1 MTRPLVRL
9 LPLLL
14 AVVIVG
20 GSGCSVLNF
29 TTDMDVVATPALD
42 SVRVYQ
48 DAGLTSD
55 GVNWGERGVDS
66 VQLVLANAEPYHLVR
81 FERDGHLPDVVPVLP
96 SRRNPLKW
104 LDAGLTLAGIV
115 GIAAGIPGD
124 QTGLIVGG
132 FFTAFYNGIGLLFPP
147 KLVYDQ
153 RLDGPDLIALPVH
166 AKGQPQVDMHT
177 VDLAIDSGRYEW
189 TYYEDFNAYLH
200 GENQYASGD
209 EDEVKLT
216 DSNLDSEPRT
226 LLIDQGFLPES
237 RALFDD
243 NTNRSELSC
252 TIEHVMEHRAGG
264 MLRYD
269 VGTAWAIHNPYA
281 MATDTVRMTTSSAWS
296 GFVIGEGLRRD
307 LLSDGVTRGLV
318 RVLQGDTDLQWEA
331 EAARDVEAEWKA
343 DWDTLS
349 LQPKFGGE
357 RRISET
363 LDAVV
368 TITSEDGHGS
378 GCILDA
384 NGWIVTNHHVVD
396 DTTANHEVHFS
407 DGRSLPAEVV
417 RWDPVVDVAL
427 LKVDSTGLN
436 TLALR
441 PAEQPIDIGDPV
453 YAVGTPYDQGLD
465 ATVTRGIISSRR
477 GKGMKQ
483 RLQTDVP
490 ISPGNSGGAL
500 LDENGRWVGVVN
512 AKLVAFDVD
521 GIGFAIPVD
530 ALPRALGLELE

>member
-1 MTRPLVRL
+1 MTWTPARA
-9 LPLLL
+9 LPVLFIVLL
-14 AVVIVG
+14 AVG
-20 GSGCSVLNF
+20 GTGCSVLNF
-29 TTDMDVVATPALD
+29 TTDMVVVATPALD

-48 DAGLTSD
+48 DAGLSSD
-55 GVNWGERGVDS
+55 GVNWGERGMDS
-66 VQLVLANAEPYHLVR
+66 VQLALANAEPYHLVR

-132 FFTAFYNGIGLLFPP
+132 FFTAFYNGLGLLFPP
-147 KLVYDQ
+147 KKVYGK
-153 RLDGPDLIALPVH
+153 RLDGPDLIALPER
-166 AKGQPQVDMHT
+166 AEGQPMVDMHT

-189 TYYEDFNAYLH
+189 TYYEDFNAYLE
-200 GENQYASGD
+200 GRDNYLSGD
-209 EDEVKLT
+209 EDEVKLE
-216 DSNLDSEPRT
+216 DSNLDAEPRQ

-237 RALFDD
+237 RTLFDD
-243 NTNRSELSC
+243 MEQSELSC
-252 TIEHVMEHRAGG
+252 SIEHVMEHRAGG

-269 VGTAWAIHNPYA
+269 VSTAWAIHNPYA
-281 MATDTVRMTTSSAWS
+281 MDTDTVRMTTSSTWS

-307 LLSDGVTRGLV
+307 LLSDCVSRGLV
-318 RVLQGDTDLQWEA
+318 RVLKGETDLQWEA

-343 DWDTLS
+343 GWDTLS
-349 LQPKFGGE
+349 FAPTFGGE

-368 TITSEDGHGS
+368 TITSEEGHGS

-384 NGWIVTNHHVVD
+384 DGWIVTNHHVVD
-396 DTTANHEVHFS
+396 DTTARHEVHFS
-407 DGRSLPAEVV
+407 DGRSLPADIV

-427 LKVDSTGLN
+427 LKVDTTGLDA
-436 TLALR
+436 LALR
-441 PAEQPIDIGDPV
+441 PADQPIDIGDPV

-500 LDENGRWVGVVN
+500 LDEDGRWIGVVN
-512 AKLVAFDVD
+512 AKLVAFEVD
-521 GIGFAIPVD
+521 GIGFAIPLE
-530 ALPRALGLELE
+530 ALPRALGLELD

>member
-1 MTRPLVRL
+1 MTLFSART
-9 LPLLL
+9 LPFLFVLAL
-14 AVVIVG
+14 AV
-20 GSGCSVLNF
+20 GSTGCSVLNF

-55 GVNWGERGVDS
+55 GVNWGERGMDS
-66 VQLVLANAEPYHLVR
+66 VQLALANAEPYHLVR

-147 KLVYDQ
+147 KKVYGK
-153 RLDGPDLIALPVH
+153 RLDGPDLIALPEH
-166 AKGQPQVDMHT
+166 TKGQPMVDIHT

-189 TYYEDFNAYLH
+189 TYYEDFNAYLE
-200 GENQYASGD
+200 GRDNYLSGD
-209 EDEVKLT
+209 EDEVKLE
-216 DSNLDSEPRT
+216 DSNLDAEPRQ

-237 RALFDD
+237 QTLFDD
-243 NTNRSELSC
+243 LEQTELSC

-269 VGTAWAIHNPYA
+269 VGSAWAIHNPYA
-281 MATDTVRMTTSSAWS
+281 MDTDTVHMTTSSTWS

-307 LLSDGVTRGLV
+307 LLSDCISRGLV
-318 RVLQGDTDLQWEA
+318 RVLKGETELQWEA
-331 EAARDVEAEWKA
+331 EAARDVESEWKA
-343 DWDTLS
+343 GWDTLAF
-349 LQPKFGGE
+349 QPQFGGE

-368 TITSEDGHGS
+368 TITSENGHGS
-378 GCILDA
+378 GCILNAD
-384 NGWIVTNHHVVD
+384 GWIVTNHHVVD
-396 DTTANHEVHFS
+396 DTTARHQVHFS
-407 DGRSLPAEVV
+407 DGRSLLAELI

-427 LKVDSTGLN
+427 LKVDTTGLDA
-436 TLALR
+436 LALR
-441 PAEQPIDIGDPV
+441 PADMPIDIGDPV

-477 GKGMKQ
+477 GQGMKQ

-500 LDENGRWVGVVN
+500 LDEDGRWIGVVN
-512 AKLVAFDVD
+512 AKLVAFEVD
-521 GIGFAIPVD
+521 GIGFAIPVE
-530 ALPRALGLELE
+530 ALPRALGLELD

>member
-1 MTRPLVRL
+1 MTWTPTRASPVFFIA
-9 LPLLL
+9 LL
-14 AVVIVG
+14 AVG
-20 GSGCSVLNF
+20 ATGCSVLNF

-55 GVNWGERGVDS
+55 GVNWGERGMDS
-66 VQLVLANAEPYHLVR
+66 VQLALANAEPYHLVR
-81 FERDGHLPDVVPVLP
+81 FERDGYLPDVVPVLP

-124 QTGLIVGG
+124 ETGLIVGG
-132 FFTAFYNGIGLLFPP
+132 FFTAFYNGLGLLFPP
-147 KLVYDQ
+147 KKVYGK
-153 RLDGPDLIALPVH
+153 RLEGPDLIALPQH
-166 AKGQPQVDMHT
+166 AEGQPMVDMHT
-177 VDLAIDSGRYEW
+177 VDLAIDSSRYEW
-189 TYYEDFNAYLH
+189 TYYEDFNAYLE
-200 GENQYASGD
+200 GRDNYLSGD
-209 EDEVKLT
+209 EDEVKLE
-216 DSNLDSEPRT
+216 DSNLDAEPRQ

-243 NTNRSELSC
+243 MEQSELSC
-252 TIEHVMEHRAGG
+252 AIEHVMEHRAGG

-281 MATDTVRMTTSSAWS
+281 MDTDTVRMTTSSTWS

-307 LLSDGVTRGLV
+307 LLSDCISRGLV
-318 RVLQGDTDLQWEA
+318 RVLKGETDLQWEA

-343 DWDTLS
+343 EWDTLS
-349 LQPKFGGE
+349 FAPTFGGE

-396 DTTANHEVHFS
+396 DTTARHEVYFS

-427 LKVDSTGLN
+427 LKVDSTGLDA
-436 TLALR
+436 LALR
-441 PAEQPIDIGDPV
+441 PADQPIDIGDPV

-465 ATVTRGIISSRR
+465 ATVTRGIISGRR
-477 GKGMKQ
+477 GKGIEQ

-500 LDENGRWVGVVN
+500 LDEEGRWVGVVN
-512 AKLVAFDVD
+512 AKLVAMEVD
-521 GIGFAIPVD
+521 GIGFAIPSE
-530 ALPRALGLELE
+530 ALPRALRVKLD